1 MNDKDNKNLN
11 VNTGR
16 DFIYTITHGIG
27 AVWLTLI
34 IAIIVGGIVGGSI
47 LYSNNQ
53 EQKNQ
58 QLLKEKDANS
68 ALQKRLSDLEK
79 KEEERKTKEAQ
90 ARATAEEQGK
100 KDAQARADAEE
111 QAKKDAQARA
121 SKEEQA
127 KLEAEAK
134 AANKEKEKAEADAR
148 AAKSAKEKAEAE
160 AKAANEEKEKA
171 EAEARAAKSE
181 KEKAEAE
188 AEAKIAK
195 EKQEKAEAE
204 IKAAKIAKEK
214 AEALALAA
222 KIAKEKAE
230 EKAEAEAKA
239 AQALPPALVDFN
251 INSSTVNIE
260 DSIIYSVSAFDIT
273 GVSAATVIVRDDNSN
288 TQLATSKCNNWN
300 DAGNNTFTCQNAILA
315 SSSWKNKNIKFD
327 IILNDTQNNQ
337 STIISTNKFV
347 TIISND
353 TDAPNLINFISSI
366 NGDSINYSITA
377 SDFNGVSEGII
388 KVIDS
393 DTNNQVGSYSCTNWI
408 NFNTN
413 FKCSGELP
421 NVLSS
426 WAGKKVKFYVILK
439 DNSISQNNSLN
450 IDTGSTISVSASYK
464 NTPVQ
469 PVSDNK
475 APSLINFST
484 TPETSIIAGN
494 TIDYTI
500 NASDETG
507 LSEAVITIKDNN
519 NNAVIG
525 TQTLCNQWTPWNPLS
540 NNYTCFGTISINSE
554 WGGKSI
560 TFNVVLKDTKYP
572 QNTSQNL
579 NSNKVLNII
588 NAGTNQSNSHLPAI
602 IIDVSPYGQIDETN
616 NSQSPSISDD
626 GNYIVYKSG
635 SHILSNE
642 IQTPGGEWDIFLYD
656 VQNQTTTL
664 VSKPRS
670 GNFTRQTW
678 EPHISGDGNFV
689 TFYSK
694 AKFNISNGGEQTT
707 CYMSERAPL
716 CHHGIFIYERSS
728 DTLSRLYPYPT
739 GGDKDDLFA
748 VMSSDGRYVFFGSHK
763 TNLDDSISDTNNQ
776 YDIFVKDRNTGAIK
790 LAYPYVDPSRVTTN
804 FQVSGDGTFLTLTVG
819 GSEPWDSDFGT
830 GNSNNRSQVYMVN
843 QDTYSV
849 KLISIGTN
857 GNLGNDHSST
867 CNSDVNG
874 SFSSCSSINSD
885 GRYVAFSSKANNLVT
900 NPSGISNDR
909 WQIYVRDTQ
918 SNTTEIISISTNGA
932 VGNNDSLAPSI
943 SGDGRYVVFESRS
956 TNFDSIDSNP
966 QADIYVH
973 DRNTNITALVTKS
986 YNGGVAKEGEY
997 GAVSGTPVISSDGQW
1012 IVFESRATNLL
1023 ANPTPPGNEHIF
1035 RIANPL
1041 R

>member
-27 AVWLTLI
+27 SVWLTLI

-58 QLLKEKDANS
+58 QLLKEKEANS
-68 ALQKRLSDLEK
+68 ALQKRLSNLEK
-79 KEEERKTKEAQ
+79 KEEERKTEEAQ
-90 ARATAEEQGK
+90 ARANAEK
-100 KDAQARADAEE
+100 KAKEEAEAKAKIEE
-111 QAKKDAQARA
+111 QAKLEAEARA

-171 EAEARAAKSE
+171 EADARAAKSE

-230 EKAEAEAKA
+230 EKAEAEANAAKIAKEKAEALAAKIAKEKAEAKA

-393 DTNNQVGSYSCTNWI
+393 DTDNQVGSYSCTNWI

-413 FKCSGELP
+413 FKCSGELQ

-426 WAGKKVKFYVILK
+426 WSGKTVKFYVILK
-439 DNSISQNNSLN
+439 DNSISKNNSLN
-450 IDTGSTISVSASYK
+450 IDTGSTISVSASYN
-464 NTPVQ
+464 NTPIL
-469 PVSDNK
+469 PPSDNK
-475 APSLINFST
+475 APTLINFST
-484 TPETSIIAGN
+484 TPEASIIAGN

-507 LSEAVITIKDNN
+507 LSEAIITIQDNTN
-519 NNAVIG
+519 NTVIG
-525 TQTLCNQWTPWNPLS
+525 TQTLCNQWAPWNPLS
-540 NNYTCFGTISINSE
+540 NNYTCFGTISIDSE

-560 TFNVVLKDTKYP
+560 GFTIVLKDTKYP

-579 NSNKVLNII
+579 NSNKILSII
-588 NAGTNQSNSHLPAI
+588 NTGTNQSPYTI
-602 IIDVSPYGQIDETN
+602 TGSPSGGISKYTLLTSITLTPSYVNTGQIINFSCNTT
-616 NSQSPSISDD
+616 
-626 GNYIVYKSG
+626 GRALY
-635 SHILSNE
+635 
-642 IQTPGGEWDIFLYD
+642 PGG
-656 VQNQTTTL
+656 
-664 VSKPRS
+664 
-670 GNFTRQTW
+670 
-678 EPHISGDGNFV
+678 
-689 TFYSK
+689 
-694 AKFNISNGGEQTT
+694 
-707 CYMSERAPL
+707 
-716 CHHGIFIYERSS
+716 
-728 DTLSRLYPYPT
+728 
-739 GGDKDDLFA
+739 
-748 VMSSDGRYVFFGSHK
+748 
-763 TNLDDSISDTNNQ
+763 
-776 YDIFVKDRNTGAIK
+776 GAIK
-790 LAYPYVDPSRVTTN
+790 LFISGQNSLPSDLAVWEGSSCNVDKSFNANRDEGSYTWTKLEVYSKDGYWCVYYP
-804 FQVSGDGTFLTLTVG
+804 DGTIRDSNNNIFGTHTLTLPTIV
-819 GSEPWDSDFGT
+819 
-830 GNSNNRSQVYMVN
+830 VN
-843 QDTYSV
+843 
-849 KLISIGTN
+849 
-857 GNLGNDHSST
+857 
-867 CNSDVNG
+867 
-874 SFSSCSSINSD
+874 
-885 GRYVAFSSKANNLVT
+885 
-900 NPSGISNDR
+900 P
-909 WQIYVRDTQ
+909 
-918 SNTTEIISISTNGA
+918 
-932 VGNNDSLAPSI
+932 
-943 SGDGRYVVFESRS
+943 
-956 TNFDSIDSNP
+956 
-966 QADIYVH
+966 
-973 DRNTNITALVTKS
+973 
-986 YNGGVAKEGEY
+986 
-997 GAVSGTPVISSDGQW
+997 
-1012 IVFESRATNLL
+1012 
-1023 ANPTPPGNEHIF
+1023 
-1035 RIANPL
+1035 
-1041 R
+1041 